1 MRMGSCS
8 ERSSCG
14 TCAATSWQVLSST
27 ACFPFGW
34 TTQGSWLCLQI
45 KGVMDPAWLGEAND
59 AVDAMEPS
67 APPPGAGQTI
77 ESWNEQF
84 PEDAEA
90 VSRAFLLQ
98 SICVLPTIPSI
109 RFQQ

>member
-1 MRMGSCS
+1 
-8 ERSSCG
+8 
-14 TCAATSWQVLSST
+14 
-27 ACFPFGW
+27 
-34 TTQGSWLCLQI
+34 
-45 KGVMDPAWLGEAND
+45 MDPAWLGEAND

-90 VSRAFLLQ
+90 VSRTILLQ
-98 SICVLPTIPSI
+98 SICVSCQRFHRFGFSNDRAGRHRRRRSSGSVGGGWQVIPTLHT
-109 RFQQ
+109 F

>member
-1 MRMGSCS
+1 
-8 ERSSCG
+8 
-14 TCAATSWQVLSST
+14 
-27 ACFPFGW
+27 
-34 TTQGSWLCLQI
+34 
-45 KGVMDPAWLGEAND
+45 MDPAWLGEAND

-90 VSRAFLLQ
+90 VSSTILLQ
-98 SICVLPTIPSI
+98 SICPANDSIEFDSINDRVGRHRRRRSSGSVGCGWAASSRGRSPSACPSAA
-109 RFQQ
+109 

>member
-1 MRMGSCS
+1 
-8 ERSSCG
+8 
-14 TCAATSWQVLSST
+14 
-27 ACFPFGW
+27 
-34 TTQGSWLCLQI
+34 
-45 KGVMDPAWLGEAND
+45 MDPAWLGEAND

-90 VSRAFLLQ
+90 VSSTILLQ
-98 SICVLPTIPSI
+98 SICPAN
-109 RFQQ
+109 